1 MTPSFGELKPVDL
14 RVIWPKEAS
23 DFTPWLASNIQ
34 ALGAALGLDLELGAT
49 ETAVGDFS
57 LDLLAKDLGSGRPVI
72 VENQFGSTDHDHL
85 GKLITYAAGLDAGV
99 IIWIAETIREEHRQA
114 LEWLDR
120 RTDSAVDVFGV
131 VVEVFRIDD
140 SRPAFVFKPVVFPN
154 EWQRAT
160 RRSAERQPSAR
171 SEAYKRY
178 FQALIDELR
187 EKHRFTGARVAL
199 PQNWYTFSSR
209 IPGIVY
215 GTSFALG
222 DRVRAEVYIDQGE
235 AEKNKALF
243 DRFLAERHVLEGEFG
258 EPLEWERLDDKRASR
273 VAVYRDGT
281 IEESDERL
289 AEIRNWAIERLLRFK
304 RVFGPRLLREPVP
317 QLERR
322 NG

>member
-1 MTPSFGELKPVDL
+1 MTPTFGELKSVDL
-14 RVIWPKEAS
+14 RAIWPKEAS

-34 ALGAALGLDLELGAT
+34 ALGEALGLDLEMAGT
-49 ETAVGDFS
+49 ETDVGDFS

-114 LEWLDR
+114 LEWLNR
-120 RTDSAVDVFGV
+120 RTDPAIDVFGV
-131 VVEVFRIDD
+131 VIEVFRIDE

-160 RRSAERQPSAR
+160 RQSVEGQPSAR

-222 DRVRAEVYIDQGE
+222 NRVRAEAYIDQGD

-243 DRFLAERHVLEGEFG
+243 DQFLADRHALEEEFG
-258 EPLEWERLDDKRASR
+258 EVLEWERLDDKRASR
-273 VAVYRDGT
+273 IAAYREGAIDD
-281 IEESDERL
+281 SDERL
-289 AEIRNWAIERLLRFK
+289 AEIRVWAIERLLRFK
-304 RVFGPRLLREPVP
+304 RVFGPRLLREPLP
-317 QLERR
+317 QPVR
-322 NG
+322 